1 MINLFFRNRRKSEN
15 ALAPSIIKII
25 GVGNGGINVINHLQ
39 THGFKKDSLWACD
52 MDGSVV
58 ERAVTTH
65 CLLLGQDG
73 LGSGNSSELARKE
86 AKKRIGEIRSM
97 IDKGH
102 PEVAFVVACLGGGCG
117 TGVSPI
123 IAEESRKM
131 GIKTIGVVTLPF
143 EFEGSRKF
151 NQATAGLAKLAKNT
165 DAMFV
170 LNNQYM
176 LNHHSGASVITAF
189 SKADELMRT
198 VVCSIVDFINA
209 KNDKKAGNGLFGYL
223 KKKFT

>member
-1 MINLFFRNRRKSEN
+1 MRIDMINLFFRNRRKSEN

-25 GVGNGGINVINHLQ
+25 GVGNGGVNVINHLQ

-58 ERAVTTH
+58 KRAVTTH

-102 PEVAFVVACLGGGCG
+102 PEVTFVVACLGGGCG

-151 NQATAGLAKLAKNT
+151 NQAEAGLAELAKNT

-170 LNNQYM
+170 LNNQY
-176 LNHHSGASVITAF
+176 LLDHHQDLSMMDAF
-189 SKADELMRT
+189 TRADALACVAIR
-198 VVCSIVDFINA
+198 SIMD
-209 KNDKKAGNGLFGYL
+209 DL
-223 KKKFT
+223 